1 MNTRKQHDDFQTVW
15 IRRKQQWQRE
25 AEKTLPDDDTLL
37 RLAENAR
44 QRVSQQAAVVLPFTP
59 RRKRWIPYAA
69 AACLLVG
76 VAVIA
81 LTHNASGP
89 QPLPEL
95 VTVEGQTVQFL
106 CNHDCSVQDVMVAIN
121 DVINNY

>member
-25 AEKTLPDDDTLL
+25 VEKTLPDDDTLL
-37 RLAENAR
+37 RLAEIAR
-44 QRVSQQAAVVLPFTP
+44 QRAPKQAAVVLPFAP
-59 RRKRWIPYAA
+59 HRKRWIPYAA

-76 VAVIA
+76 VAAIA
-81 LTHNASGP
+81 LTHHTSGP
-89 QPLPEL
+89 QPLPEW
-95 VTVEGQTVQFL
+95 VTVEDQTVQFL

-121 DVINNY
+121 DVITK